1 MSVMLSFIISLVI
14 SVGSVFVGDLSS
26 EERAAL
32 EAQYQVTISEDG
44 FVQPD
49 DF

>member
-1 MSVMLSFIISLVI
+1 MLSFIISLVFSI
-14 SVGSVFVGDLSS
+14 GSVFVGDLSA
-26 EERAAL
+26 EDQAAL
-32 EAQYQVTISEDG
+32 EARYNVTVEDG